1 MFSKNRLFYRQK
13 NLSLCLLSVLL
24 TSNLAIWAMPIN
36 AQQKACAI
44 NDSGQHGCVQPSPS
58 TQERTNNP
66 TKLSDT
72 YVIRYPR
79 GNTEFQLKV
88 TKCFESKL
96 YRELTCTISITKTQG
111 QDFEGELSFI
121 KQPSGV
127 RFYGDGTMSA
137 SSGYPAYAQINDGR
151 YITSYMNLGM
161 VPRSRRLYGSGR
173 QIIENNRPFST
184 NFMFSIYRSDY
195 SYRGPARVKKV
206 EKLKIPFDWSYGE
219 PQYAIFGNIDVS
231 Q

>member
-1 MFSKNRLFYRQK
+1 MFSKNRLFHHQK
-13 NLSLCLLSVLL
+13 NLNLCLSSVLL

-36 AQQKACAI
+36 AQQEACAT
-44 NDSGQHGCVQPSPS
+44 DQHGCVQPSPS
-58 TQERTNNP
+58 AEERMNNS

-72 YVIRYPR
+72 YIIRYPR

-96 YRELTCTISITKTQG
+96 YRELTCTISIMKTQG

-121 KQPSGV
+121 KEPSGV

-137 SSGYPAYAQINDGR
+137 SSGYPAHIKLDNGKYN
-151 YITSYMNLGM
+151 ITSYMSSGKI
-161 VPRSRRLYGSGR
+161 PRARRLYGLGR
-173 QIIENNRPFST
+173 QIIENGRPFNM
-184 NFMFSIYRSDY
+184 NFMFRIYQGGY
-195 SYRGPARVKKV
+195 FNRVPERIKKV
-206 EKLKIPFDWSYGE
+206 GKLEIPFEWSYGE
-219 PQYAIFGNIDVS
+219 PQYATFGNIDVS